1 MKGKLFKRVAA
12 MALAL
17 AMVGTALPQGSG
29 FTGLFGG
36 SDITASAEEMYSYIT
51 QGYYEYIQITDT
63 TCKITR
69 CNGQDA
75 ELEVPGTLNGFTVT
89 RIEANAFSNLEN
101 LKHITLP
108 ETLQSIGSCAFANC
122 YALEE
127 IILPDSVT
135 SVEYSAF
142 DQCHGLKSIKFSSN
156 LHELKNDTF
165 NNTGVT
171 NLTIP
176 NSVKQIGGERVFA
189 NCANLKTLVV
199 EGSPYIGLDAFR
211 YCQALETVVL
221 EPGVATIGEAA
232 FQCCINLKTVTIPN
246 SVHNIYKNAF
256 DQTGDDLTII
266 YDGTQEEWETI
277 TGSDTLPENVKIAFS
292 SETGIRLYGHSL
304 SLLEDNNIGVN
315 FYIQLPEGLSNNAKM
330 HFTIPS
336 GKEVIEQDVYVREAT
351 PGTVSGQTYSVF
363 KCAVAAK
370 EMTSR
375 ITAQII
381 DEQNELVGPVY
392 VYSVKEYADYLL
404 GHQSVDAYAK
414 AAPLVKAMLNY
425 GAYSQIYFN
434 KNSGDLANIGLTET
448 EKDVSGVTADQIN
461 KPYTAFDQLVVQ
473 GNDISFDK
481 VSLALKS
488 NTELLL
494 YFTCDDELTVS
505 CAKDPKAYISSS
517 GTYQVVHITGIRP
530 DELGDE
536 YTVTVRNPDGGEKTV
551 KYCPLTYCYY
561 VVKEPR
567 GTEALQNVCKA
578 LFLFSQAAV
587 TYFSV

>member
-1 MKGKLFKRVAA
+1 MSGKLIKKVTAA
-12 MALAL
+12 ALAL

-29 FTGLFGG
+29 FAGLFCG
-36 SDITASAEEMYSYIT
+36 SDITASADEEGDFSYTIIDET
-51 QGYYEYIQITDT
+51 EK

-69 CNGQDA
+69 YYGQDA
-75 ELEVPGTLNGFTVT
+75 ELEVPETLNGFTVT
-89 RIEANAFSNLEN
+89 RIEENAFSSRNS

-108 ETLQSIGSCAFANC
+108 ETLKSIGSCAFSPC
-122 YALEE
+122 ESLEE

-135 SVEYSAF
+135 SIDYSAF
-142 DQCHGLKSIKFSSN
+142 DQCHRLKSIKFSSN
-156 LHELKNDTF
+156 LHELKSDTF

-176 NSVKQIGGERVFA
+176 GNIMQIGGERVFA

-232 FQCCINLKTVTIPN
+232 FQCCINLKTVTIPK

-315 FYIQLPEGLSNNAKM
+315 FYMQLPESLSENAKM
-330 HFTIPS
+330 HFTIPT
-336 GKEVIEQDVYVREAT
+336 GNTVVEQDILVSEA
-351 PGTVSGQTYSVF
+351 GEKVVDNVTYKVF
-363 KCAVAAK
+363 KCSVAAK
-370 EMTSR
+370 EMTSD
-375 ITAQII
+375 ITAQIL
-381 DEQNELVGPVY
+381 DAQNDIVGPVY

-404 GHQSVDAYAK
+404 GHQSVDEYKA

-425 GAYSQIYFN
+425 GAYSQIYFD
-434 KNSGDLANIGLTET
+434 KNTADLANTGLTEA
-448 EKDVSGVTADQIN
+448 EKNVSGVTAGDIN
-461 KPYTAFDQLVVQ
+461 KPY
-473 GNDISFDK
+473 SDK
-481 VSLALKS
+481 NMIVTEGFTETKFEKVALSLKS
-488 NTELLL
+488 QTELVM
-494 YFTCDDELTVS
+494 YFTNPEYDLTFECKEGNAVEKTTT
-505 CAKDPKAYISSS
+505 KD
-517 GTYQVVHITGIRP
+517 GYQVARIKGIRA
-530 DELGDE
+530 DLLGE
-536 YTVTVRNPDGGEKTV
+536 TYTLNLYDGEQILETVE
-551 KYCPLTYCYY
+551 YCPLTYCYY
-561 VVKEPR
+561 VILEGR
-567 GTEALQNVCKA
+567 GSEALQNVCKA
-578 LFLFSQAAV
+578 LFLYYQAAV
-587 TYFSV
+587 DYFKV